1 MTNHEMNAEPGRDEV
16 QGTPLGMS
24 NLVAAW
30 MRLHAQLH
38 AAVKAALAGPGDAV
52 AAMLRREE
60 ELQAAVKAALAGPG
74 AAATAMLRRQ
84 AELQAAMKAASAG
97 PGAALAA
104 MVRRDEELQAAM
116 RTAWA
121 GWLDPRDT
129 AQQQDQAPKVEKT
142 HAELPELLVP
152 AGIVAIGDSVPEG
165 QLIEAVMLPW
175 FDIINALERDPSYL
189 HQLDWRRVEELIA
202 GAYTRDGWPEVILT
216 PRSGDGGRDI
226 IASKPGF
233 GAIRFYDQ
241 VKAYGPG
248 QRISA
253 NDVRAIFGV
262 VHLHQ
267 NVSKAVITTTTLFA
281 PGVREEFKAVMPNRL
296 ELRDGRALR
305 KWLLGFLP
313 ERQGS

>member
-1 MTNHEMNAEPGRDEV
+1 
-16 QGTPLGMS
+16 
-24 NLVAAW
+24 
-30 MRLHAQLH
+30 MRPHAQLH

-216 PRSGDGGRDI
+216 PVAATEGATSSQASLVSARS
-226 IASKPGF
+226 AS
-233 GAIRFYDQ
+233 
-241 VKAYGPG
+241 
-248 QRISA
+248 
-253 NDVRAIFGV
+253 
-262 VHLHQ
+262 
-267 NVSKAVITTTTLFA
+267 TT
-281 PGVREEFKAVMPNRL
+281 R
-296 ELRDGRALR
+296 
-305 KWLLGFLP
+305 
-313 ERQGS
+313 